1 MKLFVVLLFSLIAA
15 SSAHR
20 LPPGLAQLLTNLNYV
35 QAYTEDD
42 YAGRIVGGTE
52 TTIASHPH
60 QLVMLRSGSFI
71 CGGSIISTA
80 WALSAAHCLDD
91 YPSVRSVQFRAG
103 STDRTQGGL
112 LVTATEYHI
121 HPKYDIYT
129 ASYDAAVVKVTP
141 SFSGTSIRPIPL
153 PSSGVELVSG
163 TTVTVT
169 GWGRTETG
177 SLPTRL
183 QVKHTDGGRIVGGSE
198 TTIASHPHQLAMIK
212 NGAFKCGASIIASQ
226 WALTA
231 AHCIDDYPAVSRI
244 QFRAGSTD
252 RTWGGLLVTATAYH
266 LHPKYDKYL
275 ANYDVAVVKVSPSF
289 SGINIR
295 PIPLVAAGTELS
307 AGTSVLVTGWGYTD
321 SWTVPTNL
329 RVVYIPIVGYDTCK
343 LSWGGNLFP
352 TMFCAGV
359 SGKDSCDGDSGGPL
373 VQGGMQHGIVSF
385 GDENCRSARPGVYAK
400 ISNSEIRSF
409 IRTMTGV

>member
-35 QAYTEDD
+35 QVYTEDD
-42 YAGRIVGGTE
+42 YAGRIV
-52 TTIASHPH
+52 
-60 QLVMLRSGSFI
+60 
-71 CGGSIISTA
+71 
-80 WALSAAHCLDD
+80 
-91 YPSVRSVQFRAG
+91 
-103 STDRTQGGL
+103 
-112 LVTATEYHI
+112 ATEYHI

-183 QVKHTDGGRIVGGSE
+183 RGSE

-275 ANYDVAVVKVSPSF
+275 ANYDVAVVSVSPSF
-289 SGINIR
+289 SGTNIR